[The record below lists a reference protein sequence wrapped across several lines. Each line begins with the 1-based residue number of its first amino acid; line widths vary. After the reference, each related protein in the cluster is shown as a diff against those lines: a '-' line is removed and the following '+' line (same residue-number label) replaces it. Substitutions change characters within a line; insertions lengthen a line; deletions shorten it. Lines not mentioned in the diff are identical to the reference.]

1 VPSGIQS
8 GRPGVATPAPRGAA
22 GNAAAVARSPERFV
36 TAVLNRP
43 PSTSSLSQPPR
54 RSAAARVG
62 LTSEDRSG
70 SRSPVQ
76 RQLLITRPASITG
89 PARPAPAPFCRSTPS
104 VHRSVASGD
113 VKKDGHTSPAYLSHI
128 RYSPAATCREIL
140 DDTHVTLTHHTVS
153 AARTITRN
161 APVAETADRTALSR
175 IADYTWKFLGWGV

>member
-8 GRPGVATPAPRGAA
+8 GRPGVGLRRSTPAPRGAA

-113 VKKDGHTSPAYLSHI
+113 VKKDGHTSPAYLKS
-128 RYSPAATCREIL
+128 
-140 DDTHVTLTHHTVS
+140 HTVL
-153 AARTITRN
+153 T
-161 APVAETADRTALSR
+161 SR
-175 IADYTWKFLGWGV
+175 HVS